1 MQRTA
6 LRAAADAE
14 RRADKAKMRN
24 TLMRLLTMLVPTV
37 LLLGCAAPSNP
48 QAAIEPRAW
57 DGKVEVH
64 GALRAMF
71 HEGQTGAM
79 VSLESLPPN
88 PDLYALG
95 ALANLSGEVTV
106 IGGRA
111 YLAYPEE
118 ADAMR
123 TETTLR
129 TDAAATLLVA
139 SEVPAWNGVVIDRG
153 IRFEDFDD
161 EIARL
166 AAAAG
171 MSPGDRFPF
180 LIEGAFEDLQWH
192 VLDGRRLSGGGSS
205 HQDHLAAA
213 AKARRDGA
221 TATLVGFYSAS
232 DQGVFT
238 HMGSKT
244 HMHCVLE
251 DPLSSGHVDHVDIPA
266 GITVKFP
273 VRKEQVPNNSVR
285 RTALRAAA
293 EAER

>member
-1 MQRTA
+1 
-6 LRAAADAE
+6 
-14 RRADKAKMRN
+14 
-24 TLMRLLTMLVPTV
+24 MRLLTMLVPLL
-37 LLLGCAAPSNP
+37 LLLGCAATNNP
-48 QAAIEPRAW
+48 PVADQPGLW
-57 DGKVEVH
+57 DGQVQVR

-79 VSLESLPPN
+79 VSLDSLLPN
-88 PDLYALG
+88 PDLYAVG
-95 ALANLSGEVTV
+95 ALTDLSGEVTV

-129 TDAAATLLVA
+129 TDATATLLVA
-139 SEVPAWNGVVIDRG
+139 SEVPAWNSIVIDRE
-153 IRFEDFDD
+153 IRFGEIDD
-161 EIARL
+161 EIVKL

-180 LIEGAFEDLQWH
+180 LIEGTFEGLQWH

-213 AKARRDGA
+213 AKARRDRA

-232 DQGVFT
+232 DQGIFT
-238 HMGSKT
+238 HMGSKI
-244 HMHCVLE
+244 HMHCVLD
-251 DPLSSGHVDHVDIPA
+251 DPLSAGHVDHVDIPA

-273 VRKEQVPNNSVR
+273 AGSNKRPNKTMQ
-285 RTALRAAA
+285 RTGSAGR
-293 EAER
+293 